1 MGSTGS
7 RSRLS
12 QVAPC
17 HSQPEGDLDQQAS
30 HPTSQWTISAVPT
43 PLEPQHGPLG
53 HSRTIM
59 LPPLKLENSASFP
72 PLSTESSYV
81 ASSLPQSQSNIW
93 GPSIIH
99 SHPPRR
105 LQALQPL
112 APLSAGLK
120 VTANHMAM
128 GRDRRDGGV
137 LHFSTPSQGAHDG
150 TGRHPQVQIEN
161 GGLLEAQMVL
171 SQQAQRRRR
180 AHQRRVREQRV
191 HERTIYI
198 DNVEAPSSR
207 GIQRLHLLN
216 RPTQRDIFWDEMT
229 GESLDLQEI
238 LQTSPLP
245 LEQGER
251 QQSQPRPPQCLC
263 RDEELINRDLAW
275 GGLRS
280 PHRKTNTLTDRV
292 EGETDGGLTM
302 RKTLPS
308 MLDWKTE
315 KQRDTIPKHLS
326 SFGDSERARVGGLRG
341 WQREGIRGLYHGERG
356 IWEPDLE

>member
-12 QVAPC
+12 QVASC
-17 HSQPEGDLDQQAS
+17 HSQPEGNQDQQAS
-30 HPTSQWTISAVPT
+30 HPTSQWTIPAVPT

-53 HSRTIM
+53 HSRTIQ

-72 PLSTESSYV
+72 PLST

-93 GPSIIH
+93 GPSINH

-120 VTANHMAM
+120 VTANHMAKD
-128 GRDRRDGGV
+128 RDWRDGGV

-150 TGRHPQVQIEN
+150 TGRHPQ

-180 AHQRRVREQRV
+180 AHQRRVHQRRVHQRRVREQRV
-191 HERTIYI
+191 HERTIYL
-198 DNVEAPSSR
+198 DNVEAPSSK

-229 GESLDLQEI
+229 GESLDLKEI
-238 LQTSPLP
+238 LQPSPLP

-251 QQSQPRPPQCLC
+251 QQSQPGPPPCLC

-275 GGLRS
+275 EGLRS

-292 EGETDGGLTM
+292 AGETDGGLTM

-326 SFGDSERARVGGLRG
+326 SFGDSERASRRPLRG
-341 WQREGIRGLYHGERG
+341 WQREGIRGLSWGER
-356 IWEPDLE
+356 DLGT

>member
-17 HSQPEGDLDQQAS
+17 HSQPEGDQDQQAS
-30 HPTSQWTISAVPT
+30 HPTSQWTIPAVPT

-53 HSRTIM
+53 HRRTTQ
-59 LPPLKLENSASFP
+59 LPPLKLENPASFP

-105 LQALQPL
+105 LQTLQPL
-112 APLSAGLK
+112 APLSTGLK

-128 GRDRRDGGV
+128 
-137 LHFSTPSQGAHDG
+137 
-150 TGRHPQVQIEN
+150 

-180 AHQRRVREQRV
+180 AHQRRVREQWV
-191 HERTIYI
+191 HERTIYT
-198 DNVEAPSSR
+198 DNVGGPSSK

-216 RPTQRDIFWDEMT
+216 RPTQKDIFWDEMT
-229 GESLDLQEI
+229 GESLDLKEI
-238 LQTSPLP
+238 LQPSPLP
-245 LEQGER
+245 LEQGES
-251 QQSQPRPPQCLC
+251 QQSQPGPPQCLC

-280 PHRKTNTLTDRV
+280 PHWKTNTLTDRV
-292 EGETDGGLTM
+292 AGETDGGLTM
-302 RKTLPS
+302 RKTLPW

-315 KQRDTIPKHLS
+315 KQRDPIPKHLS
-326 SFGDSERARVGGLRG
+326 SLGDSERASRWPL
-341 WQREGIRGLYHGERG
+341 REGIRGLCHGERG
-356 IWEPDLE
+356 IWEPDMD